1 MLQHISHTQNRAMHM
16 YTGASKD
23 DYRFR
28 DPSVVGTF
36 DHLPPSLPHHSVR
49 DLNFLSNAH
58 AQRRAFISRL
68 RISRQD
74 GEFTAANQVIITF
87 EK

>member
-1 MLQHISHTQNRAMHM
+1 
-16 YTGASKD
+16 
-23 DYRFR
+23 
-28 DPSVVGTF
+28 VW
-36 DHLPPSLPHHSVR
+36 LPPSLPHHSVR

-74 GEFTAANQVIITF
+74 GEFTAANKVNITF

>member
-1 MLQHISHTQNRAMHM
+1 
-16 YTGASKD
+16 
-23 DYRFR
+23 
-28 DPSVVGTF
+28 
-36 DHLPPSLPHHSVR
+36 VR

-58 AQRRAFISRL
+58 AQRRSFISRL